1 MRLNFFFALASYGS
15 PWRSRKRGGKEQHPR
30 GGDVLLN
37 IGDLLNSACGDCV
50 NSIRTESGGAPI
62 RFLLTAVHTTKPAET
77 LNKFFH
83 SVHQNMQ
90 IPFQIGT

>member
-1 MRLNFFFALASYGS
+1 VRLNFFLCAARYGD
-15 PWRSRKRGGKEQHPR
+15 PWESRKRGGAEQHPR

-62 RFLLTAVHTTKPAET
+62 RSLLTAVHTTKPAET

>member
-37 IGDLLNSACGDCV
+37 IRDLQFRLVDCF
-50 NSIRTESGGAPI
+50 E
-62 RFLLTAVHTTKPAET
+62 LTSH
-77 LNKFFH
+77 
-83 SVHQNMQ
+83 
-90 IPFQIGT
+90 